1 MSSEI
6 LIWLLTGI
14 FSIPFNEELFEEV
27 TPYLYTLSHQPTLE
41 QVEVWQIGFRM
52 LDGNLI

>member
-27 TPYLYTLSHQPTLE
+27 TPYFYTLSHQPTLE
-41 QVEVWQIGFRM
+41 QVEVW
-52 LDGNLI
+52 